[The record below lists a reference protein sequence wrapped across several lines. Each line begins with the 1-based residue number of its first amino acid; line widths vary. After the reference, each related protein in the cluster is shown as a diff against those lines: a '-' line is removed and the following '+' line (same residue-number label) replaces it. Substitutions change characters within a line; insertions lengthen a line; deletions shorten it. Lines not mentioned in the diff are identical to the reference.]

1 MLTGDAGAAYVGR
14 VYSCISMYDA
24 LGPREGGRKG
34 GLADGDEMKE
44 EFRVERGRGGGEEGA
59 SFFEFWFSRLVSIA
73 GASRGQLIG
82 VYVKPA
88 RLTAATVY
96 LADK

>member
-24 LGPREGGRKG
+24 LGPREGGRVG

-44 EFRVERGRGGGEEGA
+44 EFRVETWEREGEKKARPSSSSG
-59 SFFEFWFSRLVSIA
+59 FRVWLVSP
-73 GASRGQLIG
+73 G
-82 VYVKPA
+82 P
-88 RLTAATVY
+88 
-96 LADK
+96 LAVNLSVFMLNRRV